1 MNDGSTPSSRSID
14 EQAHYVASA
23 LLARRRPV
31 GTAVSTLRKWKIG
44 DVGDY
49 MRCQREELFRTHPHL
64 GIQQVGEQELGASTW
79 NCGICEKGIASR
91 IALKR

>member
-49 MRCQREELFRTHPHL
+49 MRCQREELFGLILTSAFSKWESRSLVHPR
-64 GIQQVGEQELGASTW
+64 GIVVSARRE
-79 NCGICEKGIASR
+79 
-91 IALKR
+91 